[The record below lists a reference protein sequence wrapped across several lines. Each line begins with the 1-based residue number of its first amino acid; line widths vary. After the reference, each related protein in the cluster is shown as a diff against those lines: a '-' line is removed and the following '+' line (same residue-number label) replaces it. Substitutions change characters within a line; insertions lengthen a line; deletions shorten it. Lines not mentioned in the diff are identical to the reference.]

1 MHLAINNI
9 NHSPFDNWIDRA
21 LFSLYKGV
29 LKWNDN
35 VFSFFKAI
43 LGIIG
48 LVLAIPILFLL
59 SIVGWV
65 FMLSLNYRLER
76 DMEDYNSLVNTWD
89 DRKKMEEHLELERSV
104 RILGSLMKKA
114 NSQKFIINPVTK
126 QAVIF
131 YENLITMEQALKKS
145 AYPKINEP
153 LSDKESAY
161 LLSVFQG
168 AECEDWKDE
177 SALSYEL

>member
-9 NHSPFDNWIDRA
+9 SHSPFDKRIDRA

-48 LVLAIPILFLL
+48 LVIAIPILFLL
-59 SIVGWV
+59 SIIGWV
-65 FMLSLNYRLER
+65 FMLSLNYRMER
-76 DMEDYNSLVNTWD
+76 DMEEYYSLVNTWD

-104 RILGSLMKKA
+104 RLLGSLMKKA

-131 YENLITMEQALKKS
+131 YQNLITMEKALKKA
-145 AYPKINEP
+145 AYPNLDKPFSE
-153 LSDKESAY
+153 KESEY
-161 LLSVFQG
+161 LLKVFQG